1 MITTAKHIHQ
11 FTLKISLRVLEATL
25 FFLNYSDHPATKT
38 RAGNKHAI
46 GYLSTPGPKI
56 AEISEK
62 STGAFPHKNKGA
74 GYFGTITVGVWRGK
88 YPMALWRAFVPL
100 WKSQNYHTK
109 KHPLWFC
116 CFFLRK
122 KDMLFE
128 IHEDINNPCCLSE
141 RGPRVD
147 I

>member
-46 GYLSTPGPKI
+46 RYLSTPGPKI

-74 GYFGTITVGVWRGK
+74 RLLWDNYNCRGMARGK
-88 YPMALWRAFVPL
+88 YPMACFCSALE
-100 WKSQNYHTK
+100 KSK
-109 KHPLWFC
+109 KSHKKTPSLVLL
-116 CFFLRK
+116 FFPQK
-122 KDMLFE
+122 KGHAL
-128 IHEDINNPCCLSE
+128 
-141 RGPRVD
+141 
-147 I
+147 